1 MGFKAHTLYLLFV
14 LLEEMKKEKRNTH
27 THTHTHAPWIKL
39 GFVLTCACGTD
50 RVKMIYFWGCLVVW
64 KETFLVTESSRLCPQ
79 SESVPAAKKWNTLQL
94 GAAWCNITWSSKCNM
109 HSISY
114 HNMYHGQRI
123 VKTNHPCLC
132 LFTSFSMFSATQ
144 CNITQCHKCN
154 MHSMLVIT
162 CDMDR
167 G

>member
-1 MGFKAHTLYLLFV
+1 MERRETY
-14 LLEEMKKEKRNTH
+14 TH
-27 THTHTHAPWIKL
+27 THTHTPWIKL
-39 GFVLTCACGTD
+39 GFVLTCACGTG

-64 KETFLVTESSRLCPQ
+64 KETFLVMESSRLCPQ
-79 SESVPAAKKWNTLQL
+79 SESVPAAKQKRNTLQL
-94 GAAWCNITWSSKCNM
+94 GATWCNITWYSKCNM

-114 HNMYHGQRI
+114 KNMYHGQRI

-132 LFTSFSMFSATQ
+132 LFLSVSMFSATQ
-144 CNITQCHKCN
+144 CNKCN
-154 MHSMLVIT
+154 MHCMLVIT